1 MKYTISDLQQMYR
14 SYRMKALFLLLLLAA
29 ALVFVFQNHILTL
42 AALAFAVLF
51 HLCVVRPWQKKY
63 VNAFT
68 CANLEH
74 KLNTPSVSE
83 KNAVHITPSLMQKAA
98 LMPFHQT
105 SSTPLL
111 RWELSGQIRGLSFSL
126 CDAVLAQD
134 FKLVEK
140 GKQILERRKEGEK
153 GGGGGTN

>member
-74 KLNTPSVSE
+74 TLCPKLNTPSVSE
-83 KNAVHITPSLMQKAA
+83 KNAVHITPLCKR
-98 LMPFHQT
+98 
-105 SSTPLL
+105 L
-111 RWELSGQIRGLSFSL
+111 RL
-126 CDAVLAQD
+126 CLFTKPRPHRFFAGNCPA
-134 FKLVEK
+134 
-140 GKQILERRKEGEK
+140 R
-153 GGGGGTN
+153 